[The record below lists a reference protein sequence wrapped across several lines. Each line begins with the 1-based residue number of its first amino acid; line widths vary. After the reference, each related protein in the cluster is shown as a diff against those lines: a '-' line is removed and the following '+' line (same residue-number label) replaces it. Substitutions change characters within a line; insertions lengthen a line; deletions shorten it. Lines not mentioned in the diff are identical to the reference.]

1 MGFIGP
7 FVDYRSVV
15 FGFVVVVPL
24 NIYPTSVVSFGDGAT
39 LQHHEYKSDINENGA
54 LHGCNFEFIDDNEK
68 RKIAITRWRF

>member
-1 MGFIGP
+1 MDIVGLF
-7 FVDYRSVV
+7 DDWRNLV

>member
-7 FVDYRSVV
+7 FVDYRSVI

-39 LQHHEYKSDINENGA
+39 LQHHEYKYGINENGA
-54 LHGCNFEFIDDNEK
+54 FH
-68 RKIAITRWRF
+68 